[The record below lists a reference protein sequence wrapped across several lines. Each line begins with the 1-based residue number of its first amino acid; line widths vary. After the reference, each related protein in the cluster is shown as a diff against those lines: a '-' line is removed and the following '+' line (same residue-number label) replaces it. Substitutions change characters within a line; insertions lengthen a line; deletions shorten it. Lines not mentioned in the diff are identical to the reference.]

1 MKYVSVFLLF
11 LIPVFGW
18 GQSFES
24 LVDFDLELSSLSD
37 PGVAQRAV
45 EDGRVVILE
54 GLMGDT
60 ELDESGEEEGVLL
73 TLIGGAWIGTS
84 EVRSFSC
91 RVLFRGKKWL
101 DIFPADRPET
111 PVTGYVPPGS
121 RLLIAVRVTGY
132 NRETGVSDAEMVA
145 YRVLQ

>member
-24 LVDFDLELSSLSD
+24 LVDFNLELSSLSD
-37 PGVAQRAV
+37 PDVVQRAV

-60 ELDESGEEEGVLL
+60 ALDESEEEGVLL

-91 RVLFRGKKWL
+91 RVLFKGNKWL
-101 DIFPADRPET
+101 DIFPADRPEN

-121 RLLIAVRVTGY
+121 RLLIAARITGY
-132 NRETGVSDAEMVA
+132 NRETGVPDAEMVA